1 MKIKAG
7 RITGVLLALC
17 LLLDTMPAAAVEKLL
32 PIPVEVSTEEN
43 LFHAPLEPEAG
54 EKPFFLTPET
64 DESLFPPLEE
74 TGKMRTS
81 EAGIAFIKEFED
93 FTPKVIADVGQW
105 VIGYGCRCDP
115 GDYPEEITEAE
126 ADRLMREALSLMED
140 KLNSYITECGVSLTQ
155 AQFDA
160 LSSMTYNMGAAWIG
174 QDYRIWNMIR
184 AGTWNYSDNEI
195 ASAIGVFCHIG
206 TQFSGSLA
214 KRRAREAQLFLYGDY
229 TGLESRPVHY
239 VSFEEE
245 SGELDT
251 DVLFYTAGSKFRTL
265 PTISCEGVHFDGWYT
280 SDGIRL
286 DIGDTVGQNLEVTAC
301 WSETPVTQTVDT
313 PDFSD
318 VKNDDWFAFY
328 VQELHAA
335 NIISGYAD
343 NSFHPHATVT
353 NGEALKLVLLACG
366 FSSQP
371 SLSGHWA
378 DGYRALALEHGFL
391 REEDLNAGLDAPA
404 SRAMIAALTAGA
416 LGLKRRDSS
425 ISPFA
430 DTDAEGPVALFQ
442 AGIIEGSVDSEG
454 VRSFYP
460 DQPVSRAETAKI
472 VWNIYHPSARF

>member
-1 MKIKAG
+1 MKINAG
-7 RITGVLLALC
+7 RISGVLLTLC
-17 LLLDTMPAAAVEKLL
+17 LLLDALSTPPAAVENRFPL
-32 PIPVEVSTEEN
+32 PDTAEES
-43 LFHAPLEPEAG
+43 LFFAPPEPEAG
-54 EKPFFLTPET
+54 EEPFFLTPET
-64 DESLFPPLEE
+64 EENPVPAE
-74 TGKMRTS
+74 TGEMRTS

-115 GDYPEEITEAE
+115 DDYPEGITEEE
-126 ADRLMREALSLMED
+126 AGQLMREALSPMEES
-140 KLNSYITECGVSLTQ
+140 LNDYIRDCGVTLTQ

-184 AGTWNYSDNEI
+184 EGVWNYSDNEI
-195 ASAIGVFCHIG
+195 ANAIGVFCHIG

-214 KRRAREAQLFLYGDY
+214 RRRAREAQLFLYGDY

-245 SGELDT
+245 SGELELET

-265 PTISCEGVHFDGWYT
+265 PTISSEGCHFDGWYT
-280 SDGIRL
+280 SDGTRL

-301 WSETPVTQTVDT
+301 WSETPVARPADT

-318 VKNDDWFAFY
+318 VKQDDWFAFY
-328 VQELHAA
+328 VRELHAA

-343 NSFHPHATVT
+343 NSFHPHAAVT

-366 FSSQP
+366 FTREPGVSE
-371 SLSGHWA
+371 HWA
-378 DGYRALALEHGFL
+378 GGYRELALEYDFL
-391 REEDLNAGLDAPA
+391 REEDLSAGLDAPA
-404 SRAMIAALTAGA
+404 SRAMIAALTANA
-416 LGLKRRDSS
+416 LGLKCRDGSR
-425 ISPFA
+425 SPFA
-430 DTDAEGPVALFQ
+430 DTGAEGPVALFQ
-442 AGIIEGSVDSEG
+442 AGIMEGSVDSRG

-460 DQPVSRAETAKI
+460 DRPVSRAEAAKI